1 MVKIYP
7 GELSAIDL
15 IEVQRSPGTRTAITP
30 FGTYPKR
37 YLGTSVGW
45 KGRKVPGAS
54 KMTVAEIAE
63 ALGISKDYGIIKG
76 HGVATGVSKIASKA
90 TTVRDVYGVAVGTI
104 TGTKTRRIRT
114 LAGPKEYT
122 VTYTKSLM
130 APRRAFEIA
139 KAHGK
144 TIKVKTAPTVAQ
156 LIAPRVPIPYRLV
169 PIVV

>member
-7 GELSAIDL
+7 GELTAIDL
-15 IEVQRSPGTRTAITP
+15 AEIGNTRGVRTAITP

-37 YLGTSVGW
+37 YVGSSVRW
-45 KGRKVPGAS
+45 KGVKIEKAS
-54 KMTVAEIAE
+54 EKSEEEIAR
-63 ALGISKDYGIIKG
+63 ALGISKDYGIIEG
-76 HGVATGVSKIASKA
+76 HGVATGLKKIASKA
-90 TTVRDVYGVAVGTI
+90 AAVRDVYGVAVGTI

-114 LAGPKEYT
+114 IRGPKEYT
-122 VTYTKSLM
+122 VTYTKTLM

-139 KAHGK
+139 KAHDK
-144 TIKVKTAPTVAQ
+144 TVKVKTAPTVAQ